1 MFQENIDDLC
11 VHFPYNLREKT
22 ALANDTVTDK
32 NIQFFSKIST
42 GYSYSQNFVF
52 FFYRYKHNYIPHRD
66 FWVNCFYFE
75 ISNSTQKQ
83 FLTIDTEDVNDLGP
97 AKFRT
102 QANSDTEQI
111 FYYNRSKRDTSFI
124 SFLAVRKE
132 TPSASKITFS
142 IVKIIDKP
150 NRHDTIY
157 SEISDK

>member
-1 MFQENIDDLC
+1 MTC
-11 VHFPYNLREKT
+11 VYIFHTTYARRQHWQMILSQTKIFNFFPRSVQAT
-22 ALANDTVTDK
+22 AIVRIL
-32 NIQFFSKIST
+32 
-42 GYSYSQNFVF
+42 F
-52 FFYRYKHNYIPHRD
+52 FFCNRYKHNYIPHRD
-66 FWVNCFYFE
+66 LWVNCFYFE

-102 QANSDTEQI
+102 QTNSDTEQI

-132 TPSASKITFS
+132 TPSASKISFS